1 MAIAAGLTLQVA
13 AATPGFA
20 DAVISGGCIR
30 DGGWFQGGGS
40 NCVTTIRKGPIGP
53 VGIYQVEEPKGKALE
68 EAMERDRKWLARCKP
83 VIQQDTYGVGRY
95 IYAASGCEF
104 GKFED

>member
-1 MAIAAGLTLQVA
+1 MGAAAGLALQA
-13 AATPGFA
+13 AATTPGFA
-20 DAVISGGCIR
+20 DAIISGGCIR
-30 DGGWFQGGGS
+30 AGGWFHGGSS

-53 VGIYQVEEPKGKALE
+53 IGIYQVKEPEGQALE

-83 VIQQDTYGVGRY
+83 VIRQDTYGVGRY
-95 IYAASGCEF
+95 FYAASGCEF